1 MEKFYGTLTTENIE
15 EVANAILDKLTGKTY
30 TFVSSNEYIGAYKP
44 EVKTNQRLQ
53 NGNNGSPLS
62 VWHSKDGRRA
72 GFNVCD
78 TYGVWGLSTSQTENR
93 YDSRF
98 NAPYINMERNTIE
111 MTHRAGSGALL
122 YWVIEIQD

>member
-1 MEKFYGTLTTENIE
+1 MSKFYGTLTTENIE
-15 EVANAILDKLTGKTY
+15 EVANAILEKLAGKTY

-44 EVKTNQRLQ
+44 EVKINQHLE

-62 VWHSKDGRRA
+62 VWRGEDGRYA
-72 GFNVCD
+72 GFNFCD

-93 YDSRF
+93 YDPKF
-98 NAPYINMERNTIE
+98 NAPYVSIEYNTIE